1 MYCQISAGGLRG
13 LESYAALVEVDVS
26 RGLPCFEMVGL
37 LAGEVK
43 EARERIRVALKN
55 AGAQIPAGK
64 ITVNISPAGIHK
76 GGTAYDLPVALG
88 IMAAQGQIAPRCLE
102 GVLAAGELGLN
113 AEVKPVRGALP
124 MVMAAK
130 AAGMRECILPFEN
143 LEEGLLEGE
152 IAVMGVKTLTQ
163 AMEYLAC
170 GQKERQK
177 KRQAAVHAARNGS
190 AKKKDPEKG
199 REKEADF
206 GMVQGMREAKYA
218 AAAAAAGF
226 HSLLLTGP
234 PGAGK
239 TMLARCIPSILPPLA
254 GEEQKEVS
262 VIYSVAGMLEEGKLL
277 AKRPFVSPH
286 HTVTPYAL
294 AGSGS
299 VPRPG
304 MVTLAHRGVLFLDEM
319 AEFKRSTL
327 DILRQPLEEGRIFL
341 AKSGGTFIYPARFL
355 LVGATNPCPCG
366 YYPDRNRCRCS
377 SREVRRYLSRI
388 SGPLLD
394 RIDLFGLVSPAGFP
408 TLMEGADGRK
418 DSWDSERIRAM
429 VLETRE
435 RQKFRYAGTKI
446 GLNGRLG
453 PGETLRYCRL
463 GMKEQEFLER
473 LFRMQPCSARACH
486 RLLRVARTLA
496 DLEGKEEIGCGHLS
510 QAFCYRPKEE
520 FLNVREGGAD
530 AGRGTD

>member
-1 MYCQISAGGLRG
+1 MYCQINAGGLRG
-13 LESYAALVEVDVS
+13 LESYVALVEVDVS

-55 AGAQIPAGK
+55 AGVQIPAGK

-88 IMAAQGQIAPRCLE
+88 IMAAQGQIRPKRLE
-102 GVLAAGELGLN
+102 GVLVAGELGLSAN
-113 AEVKPVRGALP
+113 VKPIRGVLP
-124 MVMAAK
+124 MVMAAE

-143 LEEGLLEGE
+143 LEEGLLAGRVP
-152 IAVMGVKTLTQ
+152 VMGVGTL
-163 AMEYLAC
+163 AEALAYLESDEANRQERRRKAERAAKSGTAC
-170 GQKERQK
+170 
-177 KRQAAVHAARNGS
+177 NC
-190 AKKKDPEKG
+190 AKK
-199 REKEADF
+199 EASEEPDF

-218 AAAAAAGF
+218 AATAAAGF

-239 TMLARCIPSILPPLA
+239 TMLARCIPSILPPLT
-254 GEEQKEVS
+254 GEERREVS
-262 VIYSVAGMLEEGKLL
+262 AIYSVAGMLEQGKLL

-327 DILRQPLEEGRIFL
+327 DILRQPMEEGRIFL
-341 AKSGGTFIYPARFL
+341 AKSAGTFVYPASFL
-355 LVGATNPCPCG
+355 LVAATNPCPCG

-377 SREVRRYLSRI
+377 SWEVRRYLSRI

-394 RIDLFGLVSPAGFP
+394 RIDLFGFVNPSGFAQ
-408 TLMEGADGRK
+408 LMEGAGGNK
-418 DSWDSERIRAM
+418 DSWDSEFLRSLVQEA
-429 VLETRE
+429 RE
-435 RQKFRYAGTKI
+435 RQKVRYAGTGI

-453 PGETLRYCRL
+453 PGETLQYCRL
-463 GMKEQEFLER
+463 GMKEQDFLER
-473 LFRMQPCSARACH
+473 LLRMQGCSARACH
-486 RLLRVARTLA
+486 RILRVARTLA
-496 DLEGKEEIGCGHLS
+496 DLEGREEIGCGHLS
-510 QAFCYRPKEE
+510 QAFCYRPKQEMADSMS
-520 FLNVREGGAD
+520 GGTD
-530 AGRGTD
+530 AGRRTD